1 MALGPTSVT
10 SSLLVTF
17 LIDFGIQFVFYVY
30 SALAKTEKWYDLSGS
45 LTYQTCTLVALLW
58 RQDGDELGNLSARQ
72 IIAAAFVLAWSL
84 RLGTFLFIRVLRT
97 EDKVGAPV
105 YNELKVHD

>member
-10 SSLLVTF
+10 SSLLATF
-17 LIDFGIQFVFYVY
+17 LIDFGIQFLFYVY
-30 SALAKTEKWYDLSGS
+30 SAFAKTEKWYDLSGS

-58 RQDGDELGNLSARQ
+58 RQDGGALDKLSARQ

-97 EDKVGAPV
+97 EDKVVSHGCTA
-105 YNELKVHD
+105 LD